1 MIPVTTRLLLDA
13 LAVLLVVAGVIGT
26 VLPVLPGALFVFAG
40 LFVAAW
46 ADGFARVGFGGLT
59 IVALLGLV
67 SLAVDFF
74 ASILG
79 AKRVGAS
86 PQALAGAGI
95 GALVGIFFGIPGL
108 VLGPFVGA
116 VLGELVARS
125 GLIRAGKVGLGTSLG
140 LLLGA
145 IAKLVLAFAMIATF
159 LAFYL
164 FNT

>member
-1 MIPVTTRLLLDA
+1 MTTRLLLDA
-13 LAVLLVVAGVIGT
+13 LAILLVVAGIIGT
-26 VLPVLPGALFVFAG
+26 VLPVIPGALFVFAG

-46 ADGFARVGFGGLT
+46 ADDFARVGFGGLS
-59 IVALLGLV
+59 IVALLGLI
-67 SLAVDFF
+67 SLGVDFA

-95 GALVGIFFGIPGL
+95 GAFVGMFFGIPGL
-108 VLGPFVGA
+108 VLGPLVGA
-116 VLGELVARS
+116 VLGELLARG

-145 IAKLVLAFAMIATF
+145 IAKLVLAFAMVATF
-159 LAFYL
+159 LAFYY
-164 FNT
+164 FNA